1 MWRSITLNGVAR
13 VCEEGSEEDSD
24 YRRQHL
30 DNNPDYAQFIVGSNE
45 IAVIAVE
52 LGGWWSTT

>member
-1 MWRSITLNGVAR
+1 MNGVAR